1 MLKIIHILNLIK
13 ELKDPKLKV
22 GDYVRISKYKNFFTK
37 GYVPNWSENVF
48 IIKSS
53 SIDICY

>member
-13 ELKDPKLKV
+13 ELKDPKHKV